1 MTTII
6 HYILSYSSDNNKR
19 KKKNKRKQN
28 EMFKEDTRKFYR
40 EIGKNNITVT
50 KLPGPANIGE
60 FLKDVWSAS
69 KNFNEAALQLEEEIK
84 KTAHIQV
91 HDWTNISKSKS

>member
-6 HYILSYSSDNNKR
+6 HYILPYSSDNNKMK

-50 KLPGPANIGE
+50 
-60 FLKDVWSAS
+60 
-69 KNFNEAALQLEEEIK
+69 
-84 KTAHIQV
+84 
-91 HDWTNISKSKS
+91 